1 MIHQLFDADGTE
13 LRGSRLEGHI
23 LGFYSELFQSGS
35 PGAPSKRLEFVP
47 SKVSTVMNNVLQQP
61 YTANEV
67 FTAAQQMHPTK
78 APSPD
83 VLPSLFY

>member
-1 MIHQLFDADGTE
+1 MQTVLSYVVLDWKAISWDFIQNFFNPVL
-13 LRGSRLEGHI
+13 
-23 LGFYSELFQSGS
+23 LGPLLK
-35 PGAPSKRLEFVP
+35 PSKRLEFVP